1 MADEE
6 NDQRRSGAFGAST
19 TQPSLL
25 EAPNMKSYHTPLV
38 PRKHA
43 RLQTQSV
50 STPNPKEAAPVS
62 IKEQIKSNFGFTDS
76 EDEGAGSENESLAI
90 SPVKRAPGSALYQDY
105 SVLSDPTSSRLSMV
119 PPPLPSSR
127 ASAPVQRAAGPFRFN
142 ISPLKKN
149 RGVSERT
156 NLLAQVEALR
166 KEKFDATKSLR
177 QKKLSKK
184 RPPPAALEQ
193 SSLYEDVVEPSLP
206 KIDDMMARV
215 AEKRRGEEEV
225 KQGGKRESSDKE
237 NSQHNSDGAGSPRK
251 KVTGAKTSGESN
263 KAGEKVKAVVGKTYG
278 KRNQLAMRGS
288 KEEEEENKEGV
299 GNKKVL
305 GQNTISKKPPVVT
318 KQEKERKRWEG
329 DVTSHF
335 SEVDEFDLS
344 FS

>member
-1 MADEE
+1 M
-6 NDQRRSGAFGAST
+6 G
-19 TQPSLL
+19 
-25 EAPNMKSYHTPLV
+25 
-38 PRKHA
+38 
-43 RLQTQSV
+43 
-50 STPNPKEAAPVS
+50 
-62 IKEQIKSNFGFTDS
+62 EQIKSNFGFTDS

-127 ASAPVQRAAGPFRFN
+127 ASAPVQRSAGPFRFN

-149 RGVSERT
+149 RGMSERT

-251 KVTGAKTSGESN
+251 KVTGAKTSGES
-263 KAGEKVKAVVGKTYG
+263 KGREKTKAVVGKTYG

-288 KEEEEENKEGV
+288 NEEEEEIKEGV

-305 GQNTISKKPPVVT
+305 GQNRISKKPPVVT